1 MESTEQAKPDSGR
14 VVGLDVYRGLV
25 IAAMFFVNY
34 LAGMDGVPHLL
45 QHEAP
50 GIDHFTLADLVFP
63 AFLLMV
69 GVSVPLGLGR
79 RLERGEPVRKT
90 LLHVGLRTVALL
102 VLGVATVEYWA
113 FDAAATGLSSP
124 TWHLL
129 FYLAVFLVWIDPK
142 PISFLNRGRR
152 LLAARI
158 LGIAL
163 LALLF
168 AIVRY
173 DYQDGVGPTTIRT
186 SWWGILG
193 IIGWCYLPNALV
205 WYAVKRRQ
213 MKKGS
218 GERRTLLWLGAL
230 FGAETLLYCVVHA
243 LDVDLQTFWLGCAA
257 VLLSVFPDG
266 SVGGVALGA
275 ATAVMRA
282 ISWIC
287 DKVNVPVLFGS
298 HAALTTA
305 GVFAGELVSAVRDG
319 RKRLRFWALE
329 ALLLVLLG
337 QFLRTWQ
344 VANKIDGTASWCLL
358 TAGIALFGLALCCA
372 ALELKP
378 ARTLLGWAGHV
389 GSTAMLAYV
398 LPEIFS
404 RILDASAVLLCP
416 AIGWPEWDYCPANL
430 WNLVWPW
437 WSDGGAKGIFNAVLV
452 AALVASFAAF
462 CGKKRI
468 RLKL

>member
-1 MESTEQAKPDSGR
+1 MERKEQAKPDSGR
-14 VVGLDVYRGLV
+14 VAGLDVYRGLV

-45 QHEAP
+45 QHEAA
-50 GIDHFTLADLVFP
+50 GIDHFTFADLVFP

-79 RLERGEPVRKT
+79 RLSRGESVLGT
-90 LLHVGLRTVALL
+90 LRHISLRTVALL

-205 WYAVKRRQ
+205 WYGLKRFQTR
-213 MKKGS
+213 KGR
-218 GERRTLLWLGAL
+218 GDRTTLAGLAAL
-230 FGAETLLYCVVHA
+230 FGLEVAFYCLCHA
-243 LDVDLQTFWLGCAA
+243 G
-257 VLLSVFPDG
+257 
-266 SVGGVALGA
+266 
-275 ATAVMRA
+275 A
-282 ISWIC
+282 ISGPVFDAIC
-287 DKVNVPVLFGS
+287 SKVNLPPLFGS
-298 HAALTTA
+298 HAALVTA
-305 GVFAGELVSAVRDG
+305 GVFAGELISAVKDG
-319 RKRLRFWALE
+319 RRRLAFWFAE
-329 ALLLVLLG
+329 AAFLVAFG

-358 TAGIALFGLALCCA
+358 TAGIALAGLAFCCMA
-372 ALELKP
+372 TETRLG
-378 ARTLLGWAGHV
+378 ARLLGWAGHV

-416 AIGWPEWDYCPANL
+416 AIGWPNWDYCPANL